1 MVSHASMTET
11 KILLGR
17 IEPLV
22 LVHALYH
29 QNNTNAMHG
38 CITQVWFVVAVNM
51 QFENYV
57 AQPPEWNTLMSL
69 YASVI
74 LEGNATTHA

>member
-1 MVSHASMTET
+1 MVSHASMTG
-11 KILLGR
+11 KILLER

-22 LVHALYH
+22 LVHALYY
-29 QNNTNAMHG
+29 QNNTNAMNV

-57 AQPPEWNTLMSL
+57 AQPPEWNTWMSL

-74 LEGNATTHA
+74 